1 MARAA
6 SNSIFSYSLTRPY
19 PYRWFT
25 PVAIIGGIVSLGLV
39 SFLNVAASGYELIAT
54 NSVHRNATI
63 SNSVWFDS
71 WPEWLAST
79 RASCESA
86 TIPLQTG
93 LYTNNT
99 AFFYTLIAAWRYS
112 PPTSAR
118 EEDKVNLG
126 SLLYDENE
134 LERCNISTLKVQIEG
149 GSGLRD
155 AGQVGVQ
162 QFGAAV
168 TANVNCVVMKEEGPT
183 YVTFVTT
190 YDPIPP
196 PDLPSSGFVG
206 MNSTHKASLHW
217 GQSVMRLY
225 WSYMLMKFYEE
236 NYLRDPP
243 AVKAEITLKRDTS
256 KNTTVQDEKEVDF
269 MSAAACWLLHPNATG
284 IHHSFGWC
292 DNNTISVLAVGGGKV
307 KPVPSVWL
315 PLGVL
320 GKAMWFT
327 VLADLGRDD
336 EFMPNMLASPE
347 SLEYLT
353 ANLSVVNASLPDGA
367 DGWRWGLV
375 NPSNSRVPY
384 LAQKDG
390 TTQLGVSASVLA
402 TSYICQTPKL
412 KNTGTLIV
420 SVLVADLVLLQ
431 AIWKVY
437 TMVLDYFVV
446 SKSQNGNHCE
456 GCVGIL
462 KSDVPLQDIDAA
474 DEEDRQRPPASSISS
489 RASLLA
495 R

>member
-1 MARAA
+1 M
-6 SNSIFSYSLTRPY
+6 SL
-19 PYRWFT
+19 
-25 PVAIIGGIVSLGLV
+25 VLV

-63 SNSVWFDS
+63 SNSVWFEN

-112 PPTSAR
+112 PPTSTR
-118 EEDKVNLG
+118 DEDKITLG

-134 LERCNISTLKVQIEG
+134 LERCNISTIEVQIESD
-149 GSGLRD
+149 SGRD

-162 QFGAAV
+162 QLGAAV
-168 TANVNCVVMKEEGPT
+168 TANVDCVVMKAEGPI

-196 PDLPSSGFVG
+196 PNQPSSGLVD
-206 MNSTHKASLHW
+206 MNATHKASLYW

-225 WSYMLMKFYEE
+225 WSDMLLKFYEE
-236 NYLRDPP
+236 EIYRERPVYK
-243 AVKAEITLKRDTS
+243 AVITLSRDTS
-256 KNTTVQDEKEVDF
+256 KITTAEDEMEVDF
-269 MSAAACWLLHPNATG
+269 LAASSCWLLHLNATG
-284 IHHSFGWC
+284 ISHSYDFC
-292 DNNTISVLAVGGGKV
+292 DNNTLSVLAAGGGKL
-307 KPVPSVWL
+307 KPVPSVWT

-320 GKAMWFT
+320 GKATWFT
-327 VLADLGRDD
+327 VLADLGRNDD
-336 EFMPNMLASPE
+336 FMPNILASPE

-353 ANLSVVNASLPDGA
+353 ANLSLVNMSLPDGA
-367 DGWRWGLV
+367 EGWKWGM
-375 NPSNSRVPY
+375 SKIDSRVPY

-390 TTQLGVSASVLA
+390 TTQLGVNASVLA

-437 TMVLDYFVV
+437 TMVVDYFAV
-446 SKSQNGNHCE
+446 SKRNDLNHCE
-456 GCVGIL
+456 GCVNIL
-462 KSDVPLQDIDAA
+462 EAGVPLRDIIMENPIGVRELSQTED
-474 DEEDRQRPPASSISS
+474 EDRGQLHSSKEPTS
-489 RASLLA
+489 RERLLA